1 MLLTVVDYG
10 VGNLRSIAKS
20 IEKANIDNNLNYSIN
35 VSSDINDIKKS
46 DKIIL
51 PGQGSF
57 KACKEGIDKI
67 KGLQQ
72 ELNEIVL
79 IKKKPIYGICAGMQ
93 LFATTGYEEEKTE
106 GLNWIP
112 GEVIKLDLGS
122 SKLKIP
128 HMGWNELKIEN
139 DSRVFKDVVDNDHA
153 YFIHSYEFVPKDKK
167 NISIKTNYGK
177 DVIAAVSFENIYGS
191 QFHPEKSQNTGIKI
205 LTNFLNL
212 QIL

>member
-20 IEKANIDNNLNYSIN
+20 IEKANSDCNLNYSVK
-35 VSSDINDIKKS
+35 VSSDLNDIKKS
-46 DKIIL
+46 DKIVL

-57 KACKEGIDKI
+57 KACKNGINNI
-67 KGLQQ
+67 EGLQE
-72 ELNEIVL
+72 ELNESVL
-79 IKKKPIYGICAGMQ
+79 YKKKPIYGICAGMQ
-93 LFATTGYEEEKTE
+93 LFATKGYEEEETP
-106 GLNWIP
+106 GLNWIQ
-112 GEVIKLDLGS
+112 GEVVKLDLGS

-128 HMGWNELKIEN
+128 HMGWNELKLEN
-139 DSRVFKDVVDNDHA
+139 NSKVFKDVVDKNHA

-167 NISIKTNYGK
+167 NISLTTNYGK
-177 DVIAAVSFENIYGS
+177 DVIAAVSLENIYGS

-212 QIL
+212 

>member
-20 IEKANIDNNLNYSIN
+20 IEKANSDNDLNYSVK
-35 VSSDINDIKKS
+35 VSSDVNDINKS
-46 DKIIL
+46 DKIVL

-67 KGLQQ
+67 IGLQ
-72 ELNEIVL
+72 EALNESVL

-93 LFATTGYEEEKTE
+93 LFATTGYEEAKTA
-106 GLNWIP
+106 GLNWIS

-122 SKLKIP
+122 SKLKVP
-128 HMGWNELKIEN
+128 HMGWNELRVEN
-139 DSRVFKDVVDNDHA
+139 TSNVFKDVTNRNHA
-153 YFIHSYEFVPKDKK
+153 YFIHSYQFIPDDKK
-167 NISIKTNYGK
+167 NISITTNYGK

-205 LTNFLNL
+205 LTNFLDL
-212 QIL
+212 

>member
-20 IEKANIDNNLNYSIN
+20 IEKANSDNNLNYSIK
-35 VSSDINDIKKS
+35 VSSDINDVKKS
-46 DKIIL
+46 DKIVL

-57 KACKEGIDKI
+57 KACKEGIDKVV
-67 KGLQQ
+67 GLKE
-72 ELNEIVL
+72 ELNESVL

-93 LFATTGYEEEKTE
+93 LFATTGHEEEKTS

-112 GEVIKLDLGS
+112 GEVIKLDFGS

-128 HMGWNELKIEN
+128 HMGWNELQMEN
-139 DSRVFKDVVDNDHA
+139 PSLVFKDVINKDHA
-153 YFIHSYEFVPKDKK
+153 YFIHSYEFIPKDKK
-167 NISIKTNYGK
+167 NVSITTNYGR
-177 DVIAAVSFENIYGS
+177 DVIAAVSFKNIYGS

-205 LTNFLNL
+205 LTNFLKL
-212 QIL
+212 

>member
-20 IEKANIDNNLNYSIN
+20 IEKASSDNNLNYSVK
-35 VSSDINDIKKS
+35 VSSDINDVKKS
-46 DKIIL
+46 DKIVL

-57 KACKEGIDKI
+57 KACKNGIDNI
-67 KGLQQ
+67 KGLQE
-72 ELNEIVL
+72 ELNESVL

-93 LFATTGYEEEKTE
+93 LFATTGYEEEKTA

-112 GEVIKLDLGS
+112 GDVVKLDLGS

-128 HMGWNELKIEN
+128 HMGWNELKAEN
-139 DSRVFKDVVDNDHA
+139 ISRVFKDVINKNHA
-153 YFIHSYEFVPKDKK
+153 YFIHSYEFIPKDKK
-167 NISIKTNYGK
+167 VVSLTANYGK
-177 DVIAAVSFENIYGS
+177 DVMAAVSLDNIFGS
-191 QFHPEKSQNTGIKI
+191 QFHPEKSQSTGIKI

-212 QIL
+212 

>member
-1 MLLTVVDYG
+1 MLITVVDYG

-20 IEKANIDNNLNYSIN
+20 IEKANSDNNFNYSIK
-35 VSSDINDIKKS
+35 VSSDVNDIKKS
-46 DKIIL
+46 DKIVL

-67 KGLQQ
+67 TGLQ
-72 ELNEIVL
+72 ETLNESVL

-93 LFATTGYEEEKTE
+93 LFATTGYEEKKTT
-106 GLNWIP
+106 GLNWIS

-128 HMGWNELKIEN
+128 HMGWNELKIN
-139 DSRVFKDVVDNDHA
+139 NISNVFKNVLYRDHA
-153 YFIHSYEFVPKDKK
+153 YFIHSYEFIPADKK
-167 NISIKTNYGK
+167 HVSITTNYGK

-191 QFHPEKSQNTGIKI
+191 QFHPEKSQDTGIKI

-212 QIL
+212 

>member
-20 IEKANIDNNLNYSIN
+20 IEKANFDNNLNYSVK
-35 VSSDINDIKKS
+35 VSSNVNDVKKS
-46 DKIIL
+46 DKIVL

-57 KACKEGIDKI
+57 KACKSGIDNI
-67 KGLQQ
+67 KGLQE
-72 ELNEIVL
+72 ELNESVL

-93 LFATTGYEEEKTE
+93 LFATTGYEDEKTA
-106 GLNWIP
+106 GLDWIP
-112 GEVIKLDLGS
+112 GKVTKLDLGS

-139 DSRVFKDVVDNDHA
+139 NSKVFKDAINKNHA
-153 YFIHSYEFVPKDKK
+153 YFIHSFEFIPEDKN

-177 DVIAAVSFENIYGS
+177 DVTAAVSFENIYGS

-205 LTNFLNL
+205 LTNFLKL
-212 QIL
+212 

>member
-20 IEKANIDNNLNYSIN
+20 IEKANFDNNLKYSVK
-35 VSSDINDIKKS
+35 VSSDVNDVKKS

-57 KACKEGIDKI
+57 KACKTGIDSI
-67 KGLQQ
+67 KGLQT
-72 ELNEIVL
+72 ELNESVL
-79 IKKKPIYGICAGMQ
+79 VKKKPIYGICAGMQ
-93 LFATTGYEEEKTE
+93 LFATKGYEEETTL

-112 GEVIKLDLGS
+112 GEVNKLDLGE

-128 HMGWNELKIEN
+128 HMGWNELKEVN
-139 DSRVFKDVVDNDHA
+139 NSKVFKDINNHNHA
-153 YFIHSYEFVPKDKK
+153 YFIHSYEFIPENKRV
-167 NISIKTNYGK
+167 ISLTSNYGK
-177 DVIAAVSFENIYGS
+177 EVMAAVSMDNIFGS
-191 QFHPEKSQNTGIKI
+191 QFHPEKSQETGLMI

-212 QIL
+212 

>member
-20 IEKANIDNNLNYSIN
+20 IEKANSDNNLNYLVK
-35 VSSDINDIKKS
+35 VSSDINEVKKS
-46 DKIIL
+46 DKIVL

-67 KGLQQ
+67 AGLQQ
-72 ELNEIVL
+72 VLNESVL
-79 IKKKPIYGICAGMQ
+79 VKKKPIYGICAGMQ

-112 GEVIKLDLGS
+112 GEVSKLDLGS

-128 HMGWNELKIEN
+128 HMGWNELRVEN
-139 DSRVFKDVVDNDHA
+139 ASNVFKDVVNKSHA
-153 YFIHSYEFVPKDKK
+153 YFIHSYQFIPEDKK
-167 NISIKTNYGK
+167 NVSITTNYGK
-177 DVIAAVSFENIYGS
+177 DIMAAVSVGNIYGS
-191 QFHPEKSQNTGIKI
+191 QFHPEKSQKTGIQI

-212 QIL
+212 

>member
-20 IEKANIDNNLNYSIN
+20 IEKANRDNNLNYSVK
-35 VSSDINDIKKS
+35 VSSEVIDVKKS
-46 DKIIL
+46 DKIVL

-57 KACKEGIDKI
+57 KACKKGINNI
-67 KGLQQ
+67 EGLQE
-72 ELNEIVL
+72 ELNESVL

-93 LFATTGYEEEKTE
+93 LFATTGYEEEKTL

-112 GEVIKLDLGS
+112 GEVIKLNLGS

-128 HMGWNELKIEN
+128 HMGWNELKLEN
-139 DSRVFKDVVDNDHA
+139 VSSVFKNKMNKNHA
-153 YFIHSYEFVPKDKK
+153 YFIHSYEFIPEDKK
-167 NISIKTNYGK
+167 NISITTNYGK

-191 QFHPEKSQNTGIKI
+191 QFHPEKSQNTGIEI

-212 QIL
+212 